1 MPRDLPSLNAIRIF
15 DSAARH
21 LNFSR
26 AADEL
31 SITQSAV
38 SRQIKVLEQQLGV
51 QLFQRAGPKLKLTSA
66 GDYYQGR
73 VAEAMTVLRRGT
85 AEVRR
90 SSASPTL
97 TVSLLPTFAAKLLV
111 PRIGDFERQ
120 NPQVTLRLAASY
132 KRIDL
137 ATELDID
144 VAIRL
149 GRGDWPGVH
158 ATRLTA
164 SHVFP
169 VCSPGLARNLR
180 RPRDILQHRRLLDDK
195 MYDEWGRWFTAAGV
209 DDQPGETRR
218 IDDDNMLLQAAI
230 QGQGVTLARAIIAQ
244 DDLETGRLVQPFDVS
259 ILSAFQYYFVC
270 LPERLK
276 ESDIQAFQD
285 WLRRA
290 MP

>member
-132 KRIDL
+132 KIIDL

-230 QGQGVTLARAIIAQ
+230 QGCPRVDLKQAIHNRAF
-244 DDLETGRLVQPFDVS
+244 LYE
-259 ILSAFQYYFVC
+259 
-270 LPERLK
+270 
-276 ESDIQAFQD
+276 
-285 WLRRA
+285 
-290 MP
+290 MPHR

>member
-1 MPRDLPSLNAIRIF
+1 MFL
-15 DSAARH
+15 
-21 LNFSR
+21 
-26 AADEL
+26 
-31 SITQSAV
+31 
-38 SRQIKVLEQQLGV
+38 VL
-51 QLFQRAGPKLKLTSA
+51 
-66 GDYYQGR
+66 
-73 VAEAMTVLRRGT
+73 
-85 AEVRR
+85 
-90 SSASPTL
+90 SSAKYATPAHANNGPTVGHQA
-97 TVSLLPTFAAKLLV
+97 TPTAKLLV

-132 KRIDL
+132 KLIDL

-276 ESDIQAFQD
+276 ESDIQAFQN
-285 WLRRA
+285 WLRRT

>member
-15 DSAARH
+15 EAAARH

-26 AADEL
+26 AADDL

-51 QLFQRAGPKLKLTSA
+51 QLFQRSGPKLKLTRA

-85 AEVRR
+85 AELRR
-90 SSASPTL
+90 SSASPAL
-97 TVSLLPTFAAKLLV
+97 TVTLLPTFAAKLLV
-111 PRIGDFERQ
+111 PQIGDFERE

-132 KRIDL
+132 KLIDL

-195 MYDEWGRWFTAAGV
+195 MYDEWARWFTAAGV

-218 IDDDNMLLQAAI
+218 LDDDNMLLQAAI

-244 DDLETGRLVQPFDVS
+244 DDLETGRLVRPFDVS
-259 ILSAFQYYFVC
+259 ILSAFQYYFAC

-276 ESDIQAFQD
+276 ESDIQAFQN

>member
-15 DSAARH
+15 ESAARH

-26 AADEL
+26 AADDL

-51 QLFQRAGPKLKLTSA
+51 QLFQRSGPKLKLTRA

-85 AEVRR
+85 AELRR
-90 SSASPTL
+90 SSASPAL
-97 TVSLLPTFAAKLLV
+97 TVTLLPTFAAKLLV
-111 PRIGDFERQ
+111 PQIGDFERE

-132 KRIDL
+132 KLIDL

-195 MYDEWGRWFTAAGV
+195 MYDEWARWFTAAGV

-218 IDDDNMLLQAAI
+218 LDDDNMLLQAAI

-259 ILSAFQYYFVC
+259 ILSAFQYYFAC
-270 LPERLK
+270 LPERIK
-276 ESDIQAFQD
+276 ESDIQAFQN

>member
-15 DSAARH
+15 ESAARH

-26 AADEL
+26 AADDL

-51 QLFQRAGPKLKLTSA
+51 QLFQRSGPKLKLTRA

-85 AEVRR
+85 AELRR
-90 SSASPTL
+90 SSASPAL
-97 TVSLLPTFAAKLLV
+97 TVTLLPTFAAKLLV
-111 PRIGDFERQ
+111 PQIGDFERE

-132 KRIDL
+132 KLIDL

-180 RPRDILQHRRLLDDK
+180 QPRDILQHRRLLDDK
-195 MYDEWGRWFTAAGV
+195 MYDEWARWFTAAGV

-218 IDDDNMLLQAAI
+218 LDDDNMLLQAAI

-259 ILSAFQYYFVC
+259 ILSAFQYYFAC
-270 LPERLK
+270 LPERIK
-276 ESDIQAFQD
+276 ESDIQAFQN

>member
-15 DSAARH
+15 ESAARH

-26 AADEL
+26 AADDL

-51 QLFQRAGPKLKLTSA
+51 QLFQRSGPKLKLTRA

-85 AEVRR
+85 AELRR
-90 SSASPTL
+90 SSASPAL
-97 TVSLLPTFAAKLLV
+97 TVTLLPTFAAKLLV
-111 PRIGDFERQ
+111 PQIGDFERE

-132 KRIDL
+132 KLIDL

-180 RPRDILQHRRLLDDK
+180 QPRDILQHRRLLDDK
-195 MYDEWGRWFTAAGV
+195 MYDEWARWFTAAGV

-218 IDDDNMLLQAAI
+218 LDDDNMLLQAAI

-259 ILSAFQYYFVC
+259 ILSAFQYYFAC

-276 ESDIQAFQD
+276 ESDIQTFQN

>member
-15 DSAARH
+15 EAAARH

-26 AADEL
+26 AADDL

-51 QLFQRAGPKLKLTSA
+51 QLFQRSGPKLKLTRA

-85 AEVRR
+85 AELRR
-90 SSASPTL
+90 SSASPAL
-97 TVSLLPTFAAKLLV
+97 TVTLLPTFAAKLLV
-111 PRIGDFERQ
+111 PQIGDFERE

-132 KRIDL
+132 KLIDL
-137 ATELDID
+137 AKELDID

-149 GRGDWPGVH
+149 GHGDWPGVH

-195 MYDEWGRWFTAAGV
+195 MYDEWARWFTAAGV

-218 IDDDNMLLQAAI
+218 LDDDNMLLQAAI

-244 DDLETGRLVQPFDVS
+244 DDLETGRLVRPFDVS
-259 ILSAFQYYFVC
+259 ILSAFQYYFAC

-276 ESDIQAFQD
+276 ESDIQAFQN

>member
-97 TVSLLPTFAAKLLV
+97 TISLLPTFAAKLLV